1 MSATKPV
8 LNDTH
13 RQVSAPVRRTP
24 YSATP
29 VESSTAPRNLR
40 GWWIPDLAFSAMRAA
55 VGLLLAWHGAQEL
68 FGVML
73 LPGVKWAG
81 AMVAFSQP
89 WYESVLKLAG
99 GALLFLGLLTRLTSL
114 VLAVVVVVEH
124 FAVTGLRMHWMLR
137 GGELA
142 TLYIIVLLAFALT
155 GSGLFSIDAWI
166 ERRRARKSRMQVSM
180 SPWIR
185 RQIRTRELTR

>member
-1 MSATKPV
+1 
-8 LNDTH
+8 
-13 RQVSAPVRRTP
+13 
-24 YSATP
+24 
-29 VESSTAPRNLR
+29 
-40 GWWIPDLAFSAMRAA
+40 MRAG

-81 AMVAFSQP
+81 ALAAFTQP
-89 WYESVLKLAG
+89 WFEAVLKLAG
-99 GALLFLGLLTRLTSL
+99 GAFLVFGLFTRVTSL
-114 VLAVVVVVEH
+114 VLAVVVAVEH

-137 GGELA
+137 DGELA

-155 GSGLFSIDAWI
+155 GSGMFSMDAWLDQ
-166 ERRRARKSRMQVSM
+166 RRARKSRMQVSM

-185 RQIRTRELTR
+185 RQIRRRELTR

>member
-1 MSATKPV
+1 
-8 LNDTH
+8 
-13 RQVSAPVRRTP
+13 
-24 YSATP
+24 
-29 VESSTAPRNLR
+29 
-40 GWWIPDLAFSAMRAA
+40 MRAA

-81 AMVAFSQP
+81 ALPVLSQP
-89 WYESVLKLAG
+89 WFEAVLKLAG
-99 GALLFLGLLTRLTSL
+99 GTFLVSGLLTRITSL
-114 VLAVVVVVEH
+114 VLAAMVAVEH

-137 GGELA
+137 DGELA
-142 TLYIIVLLAFALT
+142 TLYIIVLVAFALT
-155 GSGLFSIDAWI
+155 GSGLFSLDAWI

-185 RQIRTRELTR
+185 RQIRRRELTR